1 MRLKTL
7 GARWRQA
14 REPLASLFD
23 RHPDALSGSRHPRG
37 LEIVPLEAIVGT
49 ARSPSQNTTDFLP
62 LPQLRG
68 TNWESRWQRIQH
80 ATSKLAVL
88 PPVELLKVGDR
99 YWVVDGHNRIAAALR
114 NGAAAVDAD
123 VTELLPPGTTSASHP
138 GSAPTSLLGS
148 EELRQA
154 GEGRFSPTTEV
165 LRGGPSRVE
174 IARSAEEADAAEA
187 VFEAIQRDAEESSEA
202 ASEAAGEASSL
213 ADEARA
219 EEARPEDGQP

>member
-1 MRLKTL
+1 MGLKTF
-7 GARWRQA
+7 GTRWRQA

-37 LEIVPLEAIVGT
+37 LEIVPIEKIVGT

-68 TNWESRWQRIQH
+68 TNWESRWQRIQQ
-80 ATSKLAVL
+80 ATSNLAIL
-88 PPVELLKVGDR
+88 PPVELLKLGDE

-114 NGAAAVDAD
+114 NDAVAVDAD

-154 GEGRFSPTTEV
+154 GEGRVSPRTEM
-165 LRGGPSRVE
+165 LRGGPPRVE
-174 IARSAEEADAAEA
+174 IARSAEEAEAGGGGFQGSESEVGGLAARGGA
-187 VFEAIQRDAEESSEA
+187 GLA
-202 ASEAAGEASSL
+202 APGAPTEG
-213 ADEARA
+213 
-219 EEARPEDGQP
+219 

>member
-7 GARWRQA
+7 GTRWRQA

-23 RHPDALSGSRHPRG
+23 RHPGALSGSRHPRG
-37 LEIVPLEAIVGT
+37 LEIVPIEMIVGT

-68 TNWESRWQRIQH
+68 TNWESRWQRIQQ
-80 ATSKLAVL
+80 ATSNLA
-88 PPVELLKVGDR
+88 
-99 YWVVDGHNRIAAALR
+99 I
-114 NGAAAVDAD
+114 
-123 VTELLPPGTTSASHP
+123 LPPGTTSASHP

-154 GEGRFSPTTEV
+154 GEGRFSPRTEM

-174 IARSAEEADAAEA
+174 IARSAEEAEAAGAAFEASEREVEVSAAEA
-187 VFEAIQRDAEESSEA
+187 RD
-202 ASEAAGEASSL
+202 GE
-213 ADEARA
+213 
-219 EEARPEDGQP
+219 